1 MEEPVCWE
9 SGRRGEAVGTTGGP
23 FMLDG
28 VAPFSAVFV
37 GSKI

>member
-1 MEEPVCWE
+1 MAETVCRE
-9 SGRRGEAVGTTGGP
+9 SGRRGEAVGTSGGP

-37 GSKI
+37 GSQI